1 MNTSKDLNNYND
13 IDDESEFDITYDND
27 FINSS
32 IDGNADDILNS
43 AITED
48 EIRIAIKD
56 LKNNKA
62 SGIGEIINEYLKSTV
77 SQMMPELYL
86 MHELLVSLYQFIRKR
101 VVLLILT
108 TIEQLQL
115 FQILSNYSHPY

>member
-13 IDDESEFDITYDND
+13 INDESEFDITYDNY

-43 AITED
+43 AISED

-77 SQMMPELYL
+77 SQMMPLYVKL
-86 MHELLVSLYQFIRKR
+86 FCLLLF
-101 VVLLILT
+101 VVVVV
-108 TIEQLQL
+108 
-115 FQILSNYSHPY
+115 FSPF

>member
-1 MNTSKDLNNYND
+1 MKWRKFILIIYMNTSKDLNNYND
-13 IDDESEFDITYDND
+13 VDDESEFDITYDNY

-62 SGIGEIINEYLKSTV
+62 SGTGV
-77 SQMMPELYL
+77 SK
-86 MHELLVSLYQFIRKR
+86 F
-101 VVLLILT
+101 
-108 TIEQLQL
+108 
-115 FQILSNYSHPY
+115 F

>member
-13 IDDESEFDITYDND
+13 IDDESEFDITYDNY

-62 SGIGEIINEYLKSTV
+62 SGINSFLYSLLAVFISFRFSLFLTK
-77 SQMMPELYL
+77 LYL
-86 MHELLVSLYQFIRKR
+86 LLAL
-101 VVLLILT
+101 
-108 TIEQLQL
+108 
-115 FQILSNYSHPY
+115 

>member
-13 IDDESEFDITYDND
+13 IDDESEFHIIYDNY

-43 AITED
+43 AISED

-62 SGIGEIINEYLKSTV
+62 SGTGV
-77 SQMMPELYL
+77 SKFFL
-86 MHELLVSLYQFIRKR
+86 
-101 VVLLILT
+101 
-108 TIEQLQL
+108 
-115 FQILSNYSHPY
+115 

>member
-62 SGIGEIINEYLKSTV
+62 SGTGV
-77 SQMMPELYL
+77 SK
-86 MHELLVSLYQFIRKR
+86 F
-101 VVLLILT
+101 
-108 TIEQLQL
+108 
-115 FQILSNYSHPY
+115 F